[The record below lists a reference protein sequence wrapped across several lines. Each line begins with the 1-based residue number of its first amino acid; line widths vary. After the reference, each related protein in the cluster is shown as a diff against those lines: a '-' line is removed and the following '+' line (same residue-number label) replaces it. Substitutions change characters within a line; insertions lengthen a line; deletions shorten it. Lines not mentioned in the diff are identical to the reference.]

1 MQINVRY
8 ENCQL
13 VTSLLLEAKFRLPN
27 YRKTDLQ
34 YTQANNEL
42 LPKCYPV
49 KLLPSIKRYV
59 INFPIYVQI

>member
-1 MQINVRY
+1 MQINLRY

-42 LPKCYPV
+42 LPKC
-49 KLLPSIKRYV
+49 SR
-59 INFPIYVQI
+59 

>member
-1 MQINVRY
+1 MQINLRY

-34 YTQANNEL
+34 YTQIMNYSQNV
-42 LPKCYPV
+42 PV
-49 KLLPSIKRYV
+49 KLLPSIEFYV